1 MARTSLARPAVGR
14 LHATPAW
21 GWRCSEEAWLRRP
34 CPALTSVC
42 LKDGRWLRLTESAF
56 KTVIIKH
63 HTKVSPESVR
73 EKPEVNNQK
82 RGRHHRQF
90 SGPLKRAI
98 RKLAVHR
105 QTILIVI
112 GFSKLVI
119 EIVRL
124 FKRE

>member
-1 MARTSLARPAVGR
+1 M
-14 LHATPAW
+14 
-21 GWRCSEEAWLRRP
+21 
-34 CPALTSVC
+34 C
-42 LKDGRWLRLTESAF
+42 LKGGRWLRLTESAF
-56 KTVIIKH
+56 KTMSSNTR
-63 HTKVSPESVR
+63 TKVSPESVR

-82 RGRHHRQF
+82 RERYHRQF
-90 SGPLKRAI
+90 SGPLKRVI

-112 GFSKLVI
+112 GFSKLII